1 MKRIMKTL
9 AALLSAA
16 LLINSMFAVSTMKV
30 YAEPAE
36 ENLSANE
43 LSTGTSE
50 GIEQGITSGEGSTS
64 GTTSNEGTGSGEG
77 NSTNTGISES
87 EGSTTDIPGTEDPYN
102 GDLPDEEIALLLA
115 GDNAVSVFAATRS
128 TTPLGKFSMTFTEGM
143 GHATVRYTDVWPA
156 EDESW
161 HELTWKDYTSGEVSA
176 TRVIV
181 QPEEGYWM
189 DGSVSVEGLPNDAPT
204 PGIEEL
210 GGSFITNEE
219 EPDYTG
225 GIFLIKG
232 CTYKFES
239 VELKPFSDEPGEEG
253 GPSFL
258 TVAAY
263 DDTNGKIE
271 YLDEEGWHVVP
282 NTGTTGSIKAFEVKA
297 VYNDPYALKKY
308 GREDEENGWKVSVTG
323 PEGITS
329 DELEYSKN
337 NFVNEFYDSSA
348 AVLEPDISYTL
359 SGIDF
364 VIGQGTFRWS
374 YEVIK
379 GHEDEYVG
387 NGKIRIASAVDYTGA
402 TLDNSDEK
410 YWKNNTVFNEEIDG
424 NSISWNGGSGIL
436 PSGAIV
442 TIELVPERG
451 YQLTEFTINEQPN
464 STKAEGTISTFTFTV
479 PNANFH
485 LGAKFT
491 PMADEVDSKVSGIA
505 GGTLNIAQNEYANG
519 TAALTVNN
527 TSVSA
532 EEESAF
538 VANAQ
543 QAGFE
548 VAKYVDLKLENRFYK
563 GNTTDFWTTT
573 EDKSNLNSPATISLS
588 LSDITADDFEIV
600 HQKHDG
606 TYEVLDATYS
616 NGNVTFSTN
625 SFSKFAIVAKGM
637 KTSSTPESGS
647 TTPSSSS
654 SSSDDSDDEDTA
666 STVTTENN
674 TSLGTVVGGSVV
686 KDWDGLEKILENK
699 TSTGNKT
706 TDGNTTAAPIV
717 LTLNQ
722 RNSTV
727 PVSTLRALEASESV
741 GLHLMMGNGVAITI
755 ANGAGLKNQPAIN
768 LSSKVETTRNSKTIS
783 FASNTKLNTLVA
795 LHMSVP
801 KNVKEVKLYYYI
813 NGHAYFLGT
822 LTTINGQVMFPIS
835 QLGIYKLVY

>member
-1 MKRIMKTL
+1 MKKICKTM
-9 AALLSAA
+9 AAVLSAA
-16 LLINSMFAVSTMKV
+16 LLFNSMFAVSTMKV
-30 YAEPAE
+30 YAEPVE
-36 ENLSANE
+36 ENMTE
-43 LSTGTSE
+43 
-50 GIEQGITSGEGSTS
+50 
-64 GTTSNEGTGSGEG
+64 NEGTPEVPG
-77 NSTNTGISES
+77 
-87 EGSTTDIPGTEDPYN
+87 TTDTE
-102 GDLPDEEIALLLA
+102 GDTLPDEDLLTDEEIAQLMA
-115 GDNAVSVFAATRS
+115 GDGAVSVFATRS
-128 TTPLGKFSMTFTEGM
+128 ANTLGKFSMTFKDGNLE
-143 GHATVRYTDVWPA
+143 YTKVIYAIDYPQ
-156 EDESW
+156 EDEDW
-161 HELTWKDYTSGEVSA
+161 VWKDYTGGLVDA
-176 TRVIV
+176 VRVIIIPKGEYPIAV
-181 QPEEGYWM
+181 VGGSVTALGMDPEGNPPTNNIEDYNLCGTIEDWGGLWLIPGCTYEFTELEIEELKPAKLNVAEYDDKKGKIKYESA
-189 DGSVSVEGLPNDAPT
+189 DGSECVVPANGIDSVEAKKVWWVPDEPKYSLNFNNLSVSVKYADNDEPEAKREFVDKFTGATKSNNAAELWPNMTYSLLGIEFVEGLA
-204 PGIEEL
+204 
-210 GGSFITNEE
+210 
-219 EPDYTG
+219 
-225 GIFLIKG
+225 
-232 CTYKFES
+232 
-239 VELKPFSDEPGEEG
+239 
-253 GPSFL
+253 
-258 TVAAY
+258 
-263 DDTNGKIE
+263 
-271 YLDEEGWHVVP
+271 
-282 NTGTTGSIKAFEVKA
+282 
-297 VYNDPYALKKY
+297 
-308 GREDEENGWKVSVTG
+308 
-323 PEGITS
+323 
-329 DELEYSKN
+329 
-337 NFVNEFYDSSA
+337 
-348 AVLEPDISYTL
+348 
-359 SGIDF
+359 
-364 VIGQGTFRWS
+364 TFRWS
-374 YEVIK
+374 YGENIP

-387 NGKIRIASAVDYTGA
+387 NGKIKITGA
-402 TLDNSDEK
+402 T
-410 YWKNNTVFNEEIDG
+410 YAG
-424 NSISWNGGSGIL
+424 NSVVNSGSHDDQVYWINDTIFQENGNVWKGGEGAFL
-436 PSGAIV
+436 PGTVV
-442 TIELVPERG
+442 TITLIPDRG
-451 YQLTEFTINEQPN
+451 YQLTEFTINEEPN
-464 STKAEGTISTFTFTV
+464 STQAQGEISTFTFTV

-491 PMADEVDSKVSGIA
+491 PMEDKVDSKVSGIA
-505 GGTLNIAQNEYANG
+505 GGTLNLASNEYANG
-519 TAALTVNN
+519 TAALTVN
-527 TSVSA
+527 TTTVSS
-532 EEESAF
+532 EEEAAF
-538 VANAQ
+538 ENVQ
-543 QAGFE
+543 RDGFE

-741 GLHLMMGNGVAITI
+741 GLHLMMGNGAAITI
-755 ANGAGLKNQPAIN
+755 ANSAGLKNQPAIN
-768 LSSKVETTRNSKTIS
+768 LSNKVETTRNSKTIS
-783 FASNTKLNTLVA
+783 FASNTKLNALVA

>member
-1 MKRIMKTL
+1 MKKICKTM
-9 AALLSAA
+9 AAVLSAA

-36 ENLSANE
+36 ENMTE
-43 LSTGTSE
+43 
-50 GIEQGITSGEGSTS
+50 
-64 GTTSNEGTGSGEG
+64 NEGTPEAPG
-77 NSTNTGISES
+77 
-87 EGSTTDIPGTEDPYN
+87 TTDTE
-102 GDLPDEEIALLLA
+102 GDKLPDEDLLTDEEIAQFMA
-115 GDNAVSVFAATRS
+115 GDGAVSVFATRS
-128 TTPLGKFSMTFTEGM
+128 ANNLGKFSMTFKDGNLE
-143 GHATVRYTDVWPA
+143 YTKVIYAIDYPQ
-156 EDESW
+156 EDEDW
-161 HELTWKDYTSGEVSA
+161 VWKDYTGGLVDAVRVIIIPKGVYPIAVVGGSVTALGMDPEGNPPTNNIEDYNLCGTIEDGGGLWLIPGCTYEFTELEIEELKPAKLNVAEYDDKKGKIKYESADGSECVVPANGIENVSA
-176 TRVIV
+176 NKVWWV
-181 QPEEGYWM
+181 PAEPKYSLNF
-189 DGSVSVEGLPNDAPT
+189 DNLSVSVKYADNDEPEAKREFVDKFTGATKSNNAAELWPNMTYSLSDIEFVEGLA
-204 PGIEEL
+204 
-210 GGSFITNEE
+210 
-219 EPDYTG
+219 
-225 GIFLIKG
+225 
-232 CTYKFES
+232 
-239 VELKPFSDEPGEEG
+239 
-253 GPSFL
+253 
-258 TVAAY
+258 
-263 DDTNGKIE
+263 
-271 YLDEEGWHVVP
+271 
-282 NTGTTGSIKAFEVKA
+282 
-297 VYNDPYALKKY
+297 
-308 GREDEENGWKVSVTG
+308 
-323 PEGITS
+323 
-329 DELEYSKN
+329 
-337 NFVNEFYDSSA
+337 
-348 AVLEPDISYTL
+348 
-359 SGIDF
+359 
-364 VIGQGTFRWS
+364 TFRWS
-374 YEVIK
+374 YRENIP

-387 NGKIRIASAVDYTGA
+387 NGKIEITGA
-402 TLDNSDEK
+402 TYAGNSVVNSGSHDDQV
-410 YWKNNTVFNEEIDG
+410 YWKNDTTFQEGGNEWKGGEGAFLPGTV
-424 NSISWNGGSGIL
+424 
-436 PSGAIV
+436 V
-442 TIELVPERG
+442 TITLIPDRG
-451 YQLTEFTINEQPN
+451 YQLTEFTINEEPN
-464 STKAEGTISTFTFTV
+464 STQAQGEISTFTFTV

-491 PMADEVDSKVSGIA
+491 PMEDKVDSKVSGIA
-505 GGTLNIAQNEYANG
+505 GGTLNLASNEYANG
-519 TAALTVNN
+519 TAALTVN
-527 TSVSA
+527 TTTVSS
-532 EEESAF
+532 EEEAAF
-538 VANAQ
+538 ENSQ
-543 QAGFE
+543 RAGFE

-573 EDKSNLNSPATISLS
+573 EDKTNLRSSATISLS

-616 NGNVTFSTN
+616 NGSVTFSTN

-637 KTSSTPESGS
+637 KNSQTPESG
-647 TTPSSSS
+647 TNDLPSV
-654 SSSDDSDDEDTA
+654 SSDSDENDDEGTS

-674 TSLGTVVGGSVV
+674 TTLGTVVGGSDV

-727 PVSTLRALEASESV
+727 PVSTLRALEASESE

>member
-1 MKRIMKTL
+1 MKKICKTM
-9 AALLSAA
+9 AAVLSAA

-36 ENLSANE
+36 ENMTE
-43 LSTGTSE
+43 
-50 GIEQGITSGEGSTS
+50 
-64 GTTSNEGTGSGEG
+64 NEGTPEVPG
-77 NSTNTGISES
+77 
-87 EGSTTDIPGTEDPYN
+87 TTDMEGDTLPDED
-102 GDLPDEEIALLLA
+102 LLTDEEIAQLLA
-115 GDNAVSVFAATRS
+115 GDGAVSVFATRS
-128 TTPLGKFSMTFTEGM
+128 ANTLGKFSMTFKDGNLEYTKVIYAIDYPQEG
-143 GHATVRYTDVWPA
+143 
-156 EDESW
+156 EDW
-161 HELTWKDYTSGEVSA
+161 VWKDYTGGLVDAVRVIIIPKGVYPIAVVGGSVTALGMDPEGNPPTNNIEDYNLCGTIEDGGGLWLIPGCTYEFTELEIEELKPAKLNVESYDNTHGKIMYESADGFECEVSA
-176 TRVIV
+176 NGIENEPANKVWWE
-181 QPEEGYWM
+181 PAEPKYSLNF
-189 DGSVSVEGLPNDAPT
+189 DNLSVSV
-204 PGIEEL
+204 
-210 GGSFITNEE
+210 
-219 EPDYTG
+219 
-225 GIFLIKG
+225 K
-232 CTYKFES
+232 
-239 VELKPFSDEPGEEG
+239 
-253 GPSFL
+253 
-258 TVAAY
+258 Y
-263 DDTNGKIE
+263 DDTDDTEAKREFVDKFTGASKSYNAAE
-271 YLDEEGWHVVP
+271 LWP
-282 NTGTTGSIKAFEVKA
+282 NMA
-297 VYNDPYALKKY
+297 
-308 GREDEENGWKVSVTG
+308 
-323 PEGITS
+323 
-329 DELEYSKN
+329 YS
-337 NFVNEFYDSSA
+337 
-348 AVLEPDISYTL
+348 L
-359 SGIDF
+359 SGIEF
-364 VIGQGTFRWS
+364 VEGLATFRWS
-374 YEVIK
+374 YGENIP

-387 NGKIRIASAVDYTGA
+387 NGKIEITGA
-402 TLDNSDEK
+402 K
-410 YWKNNTVFNEEIDG
+410 YAG
-424 NSISWNGGSGIL
+424 NSVVNSGNHDDQVYWINDTTFQEGNNVWQGGEGAFL
-436 PSGAIV
+436 PGTVV
-442 TIELVPERG
+442 TITLIPDRG

-699 TSTGNKT
+699 TLTGNKT

-722 RNSTV
+722 MNSTV

>member
-1 MKRIMKTL
+1 MKKICKTM
-9 AALLSAA
+9 AAVLSAA
-16 LLINSMFAVSTMKV
+16 LLINSMFAISTMKV

-36 ENLSANE
+36 ENMTE
-43 LSTGTSE
+43 
-50 GIEQGITSGEGSTS
+50 
-64 GTTSNEGTGSGEG
+64 NEGTPEVP
-77 NSTNTGISES
+77 E
-87 EGSTTDIPGTEDPYN
+87 TTDTE
-102 GDLPDEEIALLLA
+102 GDTLSDEDLLTDEEIAQLMA
-115 GDNAVSVFAATRS
+115 GDGAVSVFATRS
-128 TTPLGKFSMTFTEGM
+128 ANTLGKFSMTFKDGNLEYTKVIYAIDYPQEG
-143 GHATVRYTDVWPA
+143 
-156 EDESW
+156 EDW
-161 HELTWKDYTSGEVSA
+161 VWKDYTGGLVDA
-176 TRVIV
+176 VRVIFIPKGEYPIAV
-181 QPEEGYWM
+181 VGGSVTALGMDPEGNPPTNNIEDYDLCGTE
-189 DGSVSVEGLPNDAPT
+189 DGGGLWLIPGCTYEFTELEIEELKPAKLNVAEYDDKKGKIKYESADGSECVVPANGIENEPANKVWWEPNEPKFSLNFDNLSVSVKYADNDEPEAKREFVDKFTGATKSNNAAELWPNMTYSLLDIEFVEGLA
-204 PGIEEL
+204 
-210 GGSFITNEE
+210 
-219 EPDYTG
+219 
-225 GIFLIKG
+225 
-232 CTYKFES
+232 
-239 VELKPFSDEPGEEG
+239 
-253 GPSFL
+253 
-258 TVAAY
+258 
-263 DDTNGKIE
+263 
-271 YLDEEGWHVVP
+271 
-282 NTGTTGSIKAFEVKA
+282 
-297 VYNDPYALKKY
+297 
-308 GREDEENGWKVSVTG
+308 
-323 PEGITS
+323 
-329 DELEYSKN
+329 
-337 NFVNEFYDSSA
+337 
-348 AVLEPDISYTL
+348 
-359 SGIDF
+359 
-364 VIGQGTFRWS
+364 TFRWS
-374 YEVIK
+374 YGENIP

-387 NGKIRIASAVDYTGA
+387 NGKIKITGA
-402 TLDNSDEK
+402 TYAGNDVVNSGNHDDQV
-410 YWKNNTVFNEEIDG
+410 YWINDTTFREGNNEWKGGEGAFLPGTVVIITLIPD
-424 NSISWNGGSGIL
+424 
-436 PSGAIV
+436 
-442 TIELVPERG
+442 RG
-451 YQLTEFTINEQPN
+451 FQLTEFKINNEPN
-464 STKAEGTISTFTFTV
+464 STQAQGEISTFTFTV

-491 PMADEVDSKVSGIA
+491 PMEDKVDSKVSGIA
-505 GGTLNIAQNEYANG
+505 GGTLNLASNEYANG
-519 TAALTVNN
+519 TAALTVN
-527 TSVSA
+527 TTTVSS
-532 EEESAF
+532 EEEAAF
-538 VANAQ
+538 ENVQ
-543 QAGFE
+543 RDGFE

-717 LTLNQ
+717 LNLNQ

>member
-1 MKRIMKTL
+1 MKKICKTM
-9 AALLSAA
+9 AAVLSAA
-16 LLINSMFAVSTMKV
+16 LLINSMFAISTMKV

-36 ENLSANE
+36 ENMTE
-43 LSTGTSE
+43 
-50 GIEQGITSGEGSTS
+50 
-64 GTTSNEGTGSGEG
+64 NEGTPEVP
-77 NSTNTGISES
+77 E
-87 EGSTTDIPGTEDPYN
+87 TTDTE
-102 GDLPDEEIALLLA
+102 GDTLSDEDLLTDEEIAQLMA
-115 GDNAVSVFAATRS
+115 GDGAVSVFATRS
-128 TTPLGKFSMTFTEGM
+128 ANTLGKFSMTFKDGNLEYTKVIYAIDYPQEG
-143 GHATVRYTDVWPA
+143 
-156 EDESW
+156 EDW
-161 HELTWKDYTSGEVSA
+161 VWKDYTGGLVDA
-176 TRVIV
+176 VRVIFIPKGEYPIAV
-181 QPEEGYWM
+181 VGGSVTALGMDPEGNPPTNNIEDYDLCGTE
-189 DGSVSVEGLPNDAPT
+189 DGGGLWLIPGCTYEFTELEIEELKPAKLNVAEYDDKKGKIKYESADGSECVVPANGIENEPANKVWWEPNEPKFSLNFDNLSVSVKYADNDEPEAKREFVDKFTGATKSNNAAELWPNMTYSLLDIEFVEGLA
-204 PGIEEL
+204 
-210 GGSFITNEE
+210 
-219 EPDYTG
+219 
-225 GIFLIKG
+225 
-232 CTYKFES
+232 
-239 VELKPFSDEPGEEG
+239 
-253 GPSFL
+253 
-258 TVAAY
+258 
-263 DDTNGKIE
+263 
-271 YLDEEGWHVVP
+271 
-282 NTGTTGSIKAFEVKA
+282 
-297 VYNDPYALKKY
+297 
-308 GREDEENGWKVSVTG
+308 
-323 PEGITS
+323 
-329 DELEYSKN
+329 
-337 NFVNEFYDSSA
+337 
-348 AVLEPDISYTL
+348 
-359 SGIDF
+359 
-364 VIGQGTFRWS
+364 TFRWS
-374 YEVIK
+374 YGENIP

-387 NGKIRIASAVDYTGA
+387 NGKIKITGA
-402 TLDNSDEK
+402 TYAGNDVVNSGNHDDQV
-410 YWKNNTVFNEEIDG
+410 YWINDTTFREGNNEWKGGEGAFLPGTVVIITLIPD
-424 NSISWNGGSGIL
+424 
-436 PSGAIV
+436 
-442 TIELVPERG
+442 RG
-451 YQLTEFTINEQPN
+451 FQLTEFKINNEPN
-464 STKAEGTISTFTFTV
+464 STQAQGEISTFTFTV

-491 PMADEVDSKVSGIA
+491 PMEDKVDSKVSGIA
-505 GGTLNIAQNEYANG
+505 GGTLNLASNEYANG
-519 TAALTVNN
+519 TAALTVN
-527 TSVSA
+527 TTTVSS
-532 EEESAF
+532 EEEAAF
-538 VANAQ
+538 ENVQ
-543 QAGFE
+543 RDGFE

-717 LTLNQ
+717 LNLNQ

-768 LSSKVETTRNSKTIS
+768 LSSKIETMRNSKTIS
-783 FASNTKLNTLVA
+783 FASNTKLNALVA

-822 LTTINGQVMFPIS
+822 LTTINGQVLFPIS

>member
-1 MKRIMKTL
+1 MKKICKTM
-9 AALLSAA
+9 AAVLSAA
-16 LLINSMFAVSTMKV
+16 LLINSMFAISTMKV

-36 ENLSANE
+36 ENMTE
-43 LSTGTSE
+43 
-50 GIEQGITSGEGSTS
+50 
-64 GTTSNEGTGSGEG
+64 NEGTPEVP
-77 NSTNTGISES
+77 E
-87 EGSTTDIPGTEDPYN
+87 TTDTE
-102 GDLPDEEIALLLA
+102 GDTLSDEDLLTDEEIAQLMA
-115 GDNAVSVFAATRS
+115 GDGAVSVFATRS
-128 TTPLGKFSMTFTEGM
+128 ANTLGKFSMTFKDGNLEYTKVIYAIDYPQEG
-143 GHATVRYTDVWPA
+143 
-156 EDESW
+156 EDW
-161 HELTWKDYTSGEVSA
+161 VWKDYTGGLVDA
-176 TRVIV
+176 VRVIFIPKGEYPIAV
-181 QPEEGYWM
+181 VGGSVTALGMDPEGNPPTNNIEDYDLCGTE
-189 DGSVSVEGLPNDAPT
+189 DGGGLWLIPGCTYEFTELEIEELKPAKLNVAEYDDKKGKIKYESADGSECVVPANGIENEPANKVWWEPNEPKFSLNFDNLSVSVKYADNDEPEAKREFVDKFTGATKSNNAAELWPNMTYSLLDIEFVEGLA
-204 PGIEEL
+204 
-210 GGSFITNEE
+210 
-219 EPDYTG
+219 
-225 GIFLIKG
+225 
-232 CTYKFES
+232 
-239 VELKPFSDEPGEEG
+239 
-253 GPSFL
+253 
-258 TVAAY
+258 
-263 DDTNGKIE
+263 
-271 YLDEEGWHVVP
+271 
-282 NTGTTGSIKAFEVKA
+282 
-297 VYNDPYALKKY
+297 
-308 GREDEENGWKVSVTG
+308 
-323 PEGITS
+323 
-329 DELEYSKN
+329 
-337 NFVNEFYDSSA
+337 
-348 AVLEPDISYTL
+348 
-359 SGIDF
+359 
-364 VIGQGTFRWS
+364 TFRWS
-374 YEVIK
+374 YGENIP

-387 NGKIRIASAVDYTGA
+387 NGKIKITGA
-402 TLDNSDEK
+402 TYAGNDVVNSGNHDDQV
-410 YWKNNTVFNEEIDG
+410 YWINDTTFREGNNEWKGGEGAFLPGTVVIITLIPD
-424 NSISWNGGSGIL
+424 
-436 PSGAIV
+436 
-442 TIELVPERG
+442 RG
-451 YQLTEFTINEQPN
+451 FQLTEFKINNEPN
-464 STKAEGTISTFTFTV
+464 STQAQGEISTFTFTV

-491 PMADEVDSKVSGIA
+491 PMEDKVDSKVSGIA
-505 GGTLNIAQNEYANG
+505 GGTLNLASNEYANG
-519 TAALTVNN
+519 TAALTVN
-527 TSVSA
+527 TTTVSS
-532 EEESAF
+532 EEEAAF
-538 VANAQ
+538 ENVQ
-543 QAGFE
+543 RDGFE

-717 LTLNQ
+717 LNLNQ

-822 LTTINGQVMFPIS
+822 LTTINGQVLFPIS
-835 QLGIYKLVY
+835 QLGLYKLVY

>member
-1 MKRIMKTL
+1 MKKICKTM
-9 AALLSAA
+9 AAVLSAA
-16 LLINSMFAVSTMKV
+16 LLINSMFAISTMKV

-36 ENLSANE
+36 ENMTE
-43 LSTGTSE
+43 
-50 GIEQGITSGEGSTS
+50 
-64 GTTSNEGTGSGEG
+64 NEGTPEVP
-77 NSTNTGISES
+77 E
-87 EGSTTDIPGTEDPYN
+87 TTDTE
-102 GDLPDEEIALLLA
+102 GDTLSDEDLLTDEEIAQLMA
-115 GDNAVSVFAATRS
+115 GDGAVSVFVTRS
-128 TTPLGKFSMTFTEGM
+128 ANTLGKFSMTFKDGNLEYTKVIYAIDYPQEGENW
-143 GHATVRYTDVWPA
+143 V
-156 EDESW
+156 
-161 HELTWKDYTSGEVSA
+161 WKDYTGGLVDA
-176 TRVIV
+176 VRVIFIPKGEYPIAV
-181 QPEEGYWM
+181 VGGSVTALGMDPEGNPPTNNIEDYDLCGTE
-189 DGSVSVEGLPNDAPT
+189 DGGGLWLIPGCTYEFTELEIEELKPAKLNVAEYDDKKGKIKYESADGSECVVPANGIENEPANKVWWEPNEPKFSLNFDNLSVSVKYADNDEPEAKREFVDKFTGATKSNNAAELWPNMTYSLLDIEFVEGLA
-204 PGIEEL
+204 
-210 GGSFITNEE
+210 
-219 EPDYTG
+219 
-225 GIFLIKG
+225 
-232 CTYKFES
+232 
-239 VELKPFSDEPGEEG
+239 
-253 GPSFL
+253 
-258 TVAAY
+258 
-263 DDTNGKIE
+263 
-271 YLDEEGWHVVP
+271 
-282 NTGTTGSIKAFEVKA
+282 
-297 VYNDPYALKKY
+297 
-308 GREDEENGWKVSVTG
+308 
-323 PEGITS
+323 
-329 DELEYSKN
+329 
-337 NFVNEFYDSSA
+337 
-348 AVLEPDISYTL
+348 
-359 SGIDF
+359 
-364 VIGQGTFRWS
+364 TFRWS
-374 YEVIK
+374 YGENIP

-387 NGKIRIASAVDYTGA
+387 NGKIKITGA
-402 TLDNSDEK
+402 TYAGNDVVNSGNHDDQV
-410 YWKNNTVFNEEIDG
+410 YWINDTTFREGNNEWKGGEGAFLPGTVVIITLIPD
-424 NSISWNGGSGIL
+424 
-436 PSGAIV
+436 
-442 TIELVPERG
+442 RG
-451 YQLTEFTINEQPN
+451 FQLTEFKINNDPN
-464 STKAEGTISTFTFTV
+464 STQAQGEISTFTFTV

-491 PMADEVDSKVSGIA
+491 PMEDKVDSKVSGIA
-505 GGTLNIAQNEYANG
+505 GGTLNLASNEYANG
-519 TAALTVNN
+519 TAALTVN
-527 TSVSA
+527 TTTVSS
-532 EEESAF
+532 EEEAAF
-538 VANAQ
+538 ENVQ
-543 QAGFE
+543 RDGFE

-717 LTLNQ
+717 LNLNQ

-755 ANGAGLKNQPAIN
+755 ANGVGLKNQPAIN
-768 LSSKVETTRNSKTIS
+768 LSSKIETMRNSKTIS
-783 FASNTKLNTLVA
+783 FASNTKLNALVA

-822 LTTINGQVMFPIS
+822 LTTINGQVLFPIS

>member
-1 MKRIMKTL
+1 MKKICKTM
-9 AALLSAA
+9 AAVLSAA
-16 LLINSMFAVSTMKV
+16 LLINSMFAISTMKV

-36 ENLSANE
+36 ENMTE
-43 LSTGTSE
+43 
-50 GIEQGITSGEGSTS
+50 
-64 GTTSNEGTGSGEG
+64 NEGTPEVP
-77 NSTNTGISES
+77 E
-87 EGSTTDIPGTEDPYN
+87 TTDTE
-102 GDLPDEEIALLLA
+102 GDTLSDEDLLTDEEIAQLMA
-115 GDNAVSVFAATRS
+115 GDGAVSVFATRS
-128 TTPLGKFSMTFTEGM
+128 ANTLGKFSMTFKDGNLEYTKVIYAIDYPQEG
-143 GHATVRYTDVWPA
+143 
-156 EDESW
+156 EDW
-161 HELTWKDYTSGEVSA
+161 VWKDYTGGLVDA
-176 TRVIV
+176 VRVIFIPKGEYPIAV
-181 QPEEGYWM
+181 VGGSVTALGMDPEGNPPTNNIEDYDLCGTE
-189 DGSVSVEGLPNDAPT
+189 DGGGLWLIPGCTYEFTELEIEELKPAKLNVAEYDDKKGKIKYESADGSECVVPANGIENEPANKVWWEPNEPKFSLNFDNLSVSVKYADNDEPEAKREFVDKFTGATKSNNAAELWPNMTYSLLDIEFVEGLA
-204 PGIEEL
+204 
-210 GGSFITNEE
+210 
-219 EPDYTG
+219 
-225 GIFLIKG
+225 
-232 CTYKFES
+232 
-239 VELKPFSDEPGEEG
+239 
-253 GPSFL
+253 
-258 TVAAY
+258 
-263 DDTNGKIE
+263 
-271 YLDEEGWHVVP
+271 
-282 NTGTTGSIKAFEVKA
+282 
-297 VYNDPYALKKY
+297 
-308 GREDEENGWKVSVTG
+308 
-323 PEGITS
+323 
-329 DELEYSKN
+329 
-337 NFVNEFYDSSA
+337 
-348 AVLEPDISYTL
+348 
-359 SGIDF
+359 
-364 VIGQGTFRWS
+364 TFRWS
-374 YEVIK
+374 YGENIP
-379 GHEDEYVG
+379 GHEDEYVS
-387 NGKIRIASAVDYTGA
+387 NGKIKITGA
-402 TLDNSDEK
+402 TYAGNDVVNSGNHDDQV
-410 YWKNNTVFNEEIDG
+410 YWINDTTFREGNNEWKGGEGAFLPGTVVIITLIPD
-424 NSISWNGGSGIL
+424 
-436 PSGAIV
+436 
-442 TIELVPERG
+442 RG
-451 YQLTEFTINEQPN
+451 FQLTEFKINNEPN
-464 STKAEGTISTFTFTV
+464 STQAQGEISTFTFTV

-491 PMADEVDSKVSGIA
+491 PMEDKVDSKVSGIA
-505 GGTLNIAQNEYANG
+505 GGTLNLASNEYANG
-519 TAALTVNN
+519 TAALTVN
-527 TSVSA
+527 TTTVSS
-532 EEESAF
+532 EEEAAF
-538 VANAQ
+538 ENVQ
-543 QAGFE
+543 RDGFE

-768 LSSKVETTRNSKTIS
+768 LSSKIETMRNSKTIS
-783 FASNTKLNTLVA
+783 FASNTKLNALVA

-822 LTTINGQVMFPIS
+822 LTTINGQVLFPIS

>member
-1 MKRIMKTL
+1 MKKICKTM
-9 AALLSAA
+9 AAVLSAA

-36 ENLSANE
+36 ENMTE
-43 LSTGTSE
+43 
-50 GIEQGITSGEGSTS
+50 
-64 GTTSNEGTGSGEG
+64 NEGTPEVPG
-77 NSTNTGISES
+77 
-87 EGSTTDIPGTEDPYN
+87 TTDMEGDTLPDED
-102 GDLPDEEIALLLA
+102 LLTDEEIAQLLA
-115 GDNAVSVFAATRS
+115 GDGAVSVFATRS
-128 TTPLGKFSMTFTEGM
+128 ANTLGKFSMTFKDGNLEYTKVIYAIDYPQEG
-143 GHATVRYTDVWPA
+143 
-156 EDESW
+156 EDW
-161 HELTWKDYTSGEVSA
+161 VWKDYTGGLVDAVRVIIIPKGEYPIAVVGGSVTALGMDPEGNPPTNNIEDYNLCGTIEDGGGLWLIPGCTYEFTELEIEELKPAKLNVAEYDDKKGKIKYESADGSECVVPANGIENVSA
-176 TRVIV
+176 NKVWWV
-181 QPEEGYWM
+181 PAEPKYSLNF
-189 DGSVSVEGLPNDAPT
+189 DNLSVSVKYADNDEPEAKREFVDKFTGATKSNNAAELWPNMTYSLLGIEFVEGLA
-204 PGIEEL
+204 
-210 GGSFITNEE
+210 
-219 EPDYTG
+219 
-225 GIFLIKG
+225 
-232 CTYKFES
+232 
-239 VELKPFSDEPGEEG
+239 
-253 GPSFL
+253 
-258 TVAAY
+258 
-263 DDTNGKIE
+263 
-271 YLDEEGWHVVP
+271 
-282 NTGTTGSIKAFEVKA
+282 
-297 VYNDPYALKKY
+297 
-308 GREDEENGWKVSVTG
+308 
-323 PEGITS
+323 
-329 DELEYSKN
+329 
-337 NFVNEFYDSSA
+337 
-348 AVLEPDISYTL
+348 
-359 SGIDF
+359 
-364 VIGQGTFRWS
+364 TFRWS
-374 YEVIK
+374 YGENIP
-379 GHEDEYVG
+379 GHADEYVG
-387 NGKIRIASAVDYTGA
+387 NGKIEITGA
-402 TLDNSDEK
+402 TYAGNDVVNSGNHDDQV
-410 YWKNNTVFNEEIDG
+410 YWINDTTFQEGNNEWKGGEGAFLPGTV
-424 NSISWNGGSGIL
+424 
-436 PSGAIV
+436 V
-442 TIELVPERG
+442 TITLIPDRG
-451 YQLTEFTINEQPN
+451 YQLTKFTINEEPN
-464 STKAEGTISTFTFTV
+464 STQAQGEISTFTFTV

-491 PMADEVDSKVSGIA
+491 PMEDKVDSKVSGIA
-505 GGTLNIAQNEYANG
+505 GGTLNLASNEYANG
-519 TAALTVNN
+519 TAALTVN
-527 TSVSA
+527 TTTVSS
-532 EEESAF
+532 EEEAAF
-538 VANAQ
+538 ENVQ
-543 QAGFE
+543 RDGFE

>member
-1 MKRIMKTL
+1 MKKICKTM
-9 AALLSAA
+9 AAVLSAA
-16 LLINSMFAVSTMKV
+16 LLINSMFAISTMKV

-36 ENLSANE
+36 ENMTE
-43 LSTGTSE
+43 
-50 GIEQGITSGEGSTS
+50 
-64 GTTSNEGTGSGEG
+64 NEGTPEVP
-77 NSTNTGISES
+77 E
-87 EGSTTDIPGTEDPYN
+87 TTDTE
-102 GDLPDEEIALLLA
+102 GDTLSDEDLLTDEEIAQLMA
-115 GDNAVSVFAATRS
+115 GDGAVSVFATRS
-128 TTPLGKFSMTFTEGM
+128 ANTLGKFSMTFKDGNLEYTKVIYAIDYPQEG
-143 GHATVRYTDVWPA
+143 
-156 EDESW
+156 EDW
-161 HELTWKDYTSGEVSA
+161 VWKDYTGGLVDA
-176 TRVIV
+176 VRVIFIPKGEYPIAV
-181 QPEEGYWM
+181 VGGSVTALGMDPEGNPPTNNIEDYDLCGTE
-189 DGSVSVEGLPNDAPT
+189 DGGGLWLIPGCTYEFTELEIEELKPAKLNVAEYDDKKGKIKYESADGSECVVPANGIENEPANKVWWEPNEPKFSLNFDNLSVSVKYADNDEPEAKREFVDKFTGATKSNNAAELWPNMTYSLLDIEFVEGLA
-204 PGIEEL
+204 
-210 GGSFITNEE
+210 
-219 EPDYTG
+219 
-225 GIFLIKG
+225 
-232 CTYKFES
+232 
-239 VELKPFSDEPGEEG
+239 
-253 GPSFL
+253 
-258 TVAAY
+258 
-263 DDTNGKIE
+263 
-271 YLDEEGWHVVP
+271 
-282 NTGTTGSIKAFEVKA
+282 
-297 VYNDPYALKKY
+297 
-308 GREDEENGWKVSVTG
+308 
-323 PEGITS
+323 
-329 DELEYSKN
+329 
-337 NFVNEFYDSSA
+337 
-348 AVLEPDISYTL
+348 
-359 SGIDF
+359 
-364 VIGQGTFRWS
+364 TFRWS
-374 YEVIK
+374 YGENIP

-387 NGKIRIASAVDYTGA
+387 NGKIKITGA
-402 TLDNSDEK
+402 TYAGNDVVNSGNHDDQV
-410 YWKNNTVFNEEIDG
+410 YWINDTTFREGNNEWKGGEGAFLPGTVVIITLIPD
-424 NSISWNGGSGIL
+424 
-436 PSGAIV
+436 
-442 TIELVPERG
+442 RG
-451 YQLTEFTINEQPN
+451 FQLTEFKINNEPN
-464 STKAEGTISTFTFTV
+464 STQAQGEISTFTFTV

-491 PMADEVDSKVSGIA
+491 PMEDKVDSKVSGIA
-505 GGTLNIAQNEYANG
+505 GGTLNLASNEYANG
-519 TAALTVNN
+519 TAALTVN
-527 TSVSA
+527 TTTVSS
-532 EEESAF
+532 EEEAAF
-538 VANAQ
+538 ENVQ
-543 QAGFE
+543 RDGFE

>member
-1 MKRIMKTL
+1 MKKICKTM
-9 AALLSAA
+9 AAVLSAA
-16 LLINSMFAVSTMKV
+16 LLINSMFAISTMKV

-36 ENLSANE
+36 ENMTE
-43 LSTGTSE
+43 
-50 GIEQGITSGEGSTS
+50 
-64 GTTSNEGTGSGEG
+64 NEGTPEVP
-77 NSTNTGISES
+77 E
-87 EGSTTDIPGTEDPYN
+87 TTDTE
-102 GDLPDEEIALLLA
+102 GDTLSDEDLLTDEEIAQLMA
-115 GDNAVSVFAATRS
+115 GDGAVSVFATRS
-128 TTPLGKFSMTFTEGM
+128 ANTLGKFSMTFKDGNLEYTKVIYAIDYPQEG
-143 GHATVRYTDVWPA
+143 
-156 EDESW
+156 EDW
-161 HELTWKDYTSGEVSA
+161 VWKDYTGGLVDA
-176 TRVIV
+176 VRVIFIPKGEYPIAV
-181 QPEEGYWM
+181 VGGSVTALGMDPEGNPPTNNIEDYDLCGTE
-189 DGSVSVEGLPNDAPT
+189 DGGGLWLIPGCTYEFTELEIEELKPAKLNVAEYDDKKGKIKYESADGSECVVPANGIENEPANKVWWEPNEPKFSLNFDNLSVSVKYADNDEPEAKREFVDKFTGATKSNNAAELWPNMTYSLLDIEFVEGLA
-204 PGIEEL
+204 
-210 GGSFITNEE
+210 
-219 EPDYTG
+219 
-225 GIFLIKG
+225 
-232 CTYKFES
+232 
-239 VELKPFSDEPGEEG
+239 
-253 GPSFL
+253 
-258 TVAAY
+258 
-263 DDTNGKIE
+263 
-271 YLDEEGWHVVP
+271 
-282 NTGTTGSIKAFEVKA
+282 
-297 VYNDPYALKKY
+297 
-308 GREDEENGWKVSVTG
+308 
-323 PEGITS
+323 
-329 DELEYSKN
+329 
-337 NFVNEFYDSSA
+337 
-348 AVLEPDISYTL
+348 
-359 SGIDF
+359 
-364 VIGQGTFRWS
+364 TFRWS
-374 YEVIK
+374 YGENIP

-387 NGKIRIASAVDYTGA
+387 NGKIKITGA
-402 TLDNSDEK
+402 TYAGNDVVNSGNHDDQV
-410 YWKNNTVFNEEIDG
+410 YWINDTTFREGNNEWKGGEGAFLPGTVVIITLIPD
-424 NSISWNGGSGIL
+424 
-436 PSGAIV
+436 
-442 TIELVPERG
+442 RG
-451 YQLTEFTINEQPN
+451 FQLTEFKINNEPN
-464 STKAEGTISTFTFTV
+464 STQAQGEISTFTFTV

-491 PMADEVDSKVSGIA
+491 PMEDKVDSKVSGIA
-505 GGTLNIAQNEYANG
+505 GGTLNLASNEYANG
-519 TAALTVNN
+519 TAALTVN
-527 TSVSA
+527 TTTVSS
-532 EEESAF
+532 EEEAAF
-538 VANAQ
+538 ENVQ
-543 QAGFE
+543 RDGFE

-813 NGHAYFLGT
+813 NGHAYFLRT
-822 LTTINGQVMFPIS
+822 LTTINGQVLFPIS

>member
-1 MKRIMKTL
+1 MKRIWKTL

-36 ENLSANE
+36 ENLSSNE

-50 GIEQGITSGEGSTS
+50 RTTHGISSGEGSTS
-64 GTTSNEGTGSGEG
+64 GTTSNEGTSEGEGTPIGDPSLVGSEGEG
-77 NSTNTGISES
+77 N
-87 EGSTTDIPGTEDPYN
+87 TTDLPDTEDP
-102 GDLPDEEIALLLA
+102 DDEELSDEEIALLLA
-115 GDNAVSVFAATRS
+115 GDNAVSVFATRS
-128 TTPLGKFSMTFTEGM
+128 TTPLGKFSMTFAEGSLE
-143 GHATVRYTDVWPA
+143 HASVIYTADTVG
-156 EDESW
+156 ENESW
-161 HELTWKDYTSGEVSA
+161 SDKTWTNYTGGEVSA
-176 TRVIV
+176 TRVLI
-181 QPEEGYWM
+181 QPNEGYELDVENATVNAVAGENAEIPENPGTPTNNIM
-189 DGSVSVEGLPNDAPT
+189 DYNLCGDVASWDGLWL
-204 PGIEEL
+204 L
-210 GGSFITNEE
+210 GGWT
-219 EPDYTG
+219 YTFSG
-225 GIFLIKG
+225 LKI
-232 CTYKFES
+232 
-239 VELKPFSDEPGEEG
+239 VEIVEMPAKL
-253 GPSFL
+253 
-258 TVAAY
+258 
-263 DDTNGKIE
+263 N
-271 YLDEEGWHVVP
+271 
-282 NTGTTGSIKAFEVKA
+282 
-297 VYNDPYALKKY
+297 
-308 GREDEENGWKVSVTG
+308 VS
-323 PEGITS
+323 S
-329 DELEYSKN
+329 
-337 NFVNEFYDSSA
+337 YDSSYGTIKYLGSDGAEYTVPADGISDVTANRVWWIPTEPKYSLNTDKLVVSVMFEGEEDVA
-348 AVLEPDISYTL
+348 AKDTFCNIFTNDSKNGYVADLWPNMTYSL
-359 SGIDF
+359 SGVEF
-364 VIGQGTFRWS
+364 VEGRATFRWS
-374 YEVIK
+374 YQENIT

-387 NGKIRIASAVDYTGA
+387 HGRIQITSATYGGTEVT
-402 TLDNSDEK
+402 NSGDHNDTV
-410 YWKNNTVFNEEIDG
+410 YWINDTDFSEDG
-424 NSISWNGGSGIL
+424 NTWKGGEGAFL
-436 PSGAIV
+436 PGTVV
-442 TIELVPERG
+442 TITLIPDRG
-451 YQLTEFTINEQPN
+451 YQLTEFTINKQPN
-464 STKAEGTISTFTFTV
+464 STTALGEISTFTFKV
-479 PNANFH
+479 PSKDFH

-491 PMADEVDSKVSGIA
+491 KMDDEVDSKASGIS
-505 GGTLNIAQNEYANG
+505 GGTLDIADNEYEKG

-527 TSVSA
+527 TSVSD

-563 GNTTDFWTTT
+563 GNTTDFWTTAENKT
-573 EDKSNLNSPATISLS
+573 DLTSPATISLS

-600 HQKHDG
+600 HQKHNG
-606 TYEVLDATYS
+606 SYEVLDATYS
-616 NGNVTFSTN
+616 NGSVTFMTK

-741 GLHLMMGNGVAITI
+741 GLHLMMGNGAAITI

-768 LSSKVETTRNSKTIS
+768 LSNKVETTRNSKTIS
-783 FASNTKLNTLVA
+783 FASNTKLNALVA

-801 KNVKEVKLYYYI
+801 KNVKEIKLYYYI

-822 LTTINGQVMFPIS
+822 LTPLNGQVMFPIS

>member
-1 MKRIMKTL
+1 MKKICKTM
-9 AALLSAA
+9 AAVLSAA
-16 LLINSMFAVSTMKV
+16 LLINSMFAISTMKV

-36 ENLSANE
+36 ENMTE
-43 LSTGTSE
+43 
-50 GIEQGITSGEGSTS
+50 
-64 GTTSNEGTGSGEG
+64 NEGTPEVP
-77 NSTNTGISES
+77 E
-87 EGSTTDIPGTEDPYN
+87 TTDTE
-102 GDLPDEEIALLLA
+102 GDTLSDEDLLTDEEIAQLMA
-115 GDNAVSVFAATRS
+115 GDGAVSVFATRS
-128 TTPLGKFSMTFTEGM
+128 ANTLGKFSMTFKDGNLEYTKVIYAIDYPQEG
-143 GHATVRYTDVWPA
+143 
-156 EDESW
+156 EDW
-161 HELTWKDYTSGEVSA
+161 VWKDYTGGLVDA
-176 TRVIV
+176 VRVIFIPKGEYPIAV
-181 QPEEGYWM
+181 VGGSVTALGMDPEGNPPTNNIEDYDLCGTE
-189 DGSVSVEGLPNDAPT
+189 DGGGLWLIPGCTYEFTELEIEELKPAKLNVAEYDDKKGKIKYESADGSECVVPANGIENEPANKVWWEPNEPKFSLNFDNLSVSVKYADNDEPEAKREFVDKFTGATISNNAAELWPNMTYSLLDIEFVEGLA
-204 PGIEEL
+204 
-210 GGSFITNEE
+210 
-219 EPDYTG
+219 
-225 GIFLIKG
+225 
-232 CTYKFES
+232 
-239 VELKPFSDEPGEEG
+239 
-253 GPSFL
+253 
-258 TVAAY
+258 
-263 DDTNGKIE
+263 
-271 YLDEEGWHVVP
+271 
-282 NTGTTGSIKAFEVKA
+282 
-297 VYNDPYALKKY
+297 
-308 GREDEENGWKVSVTG
+308 
-323 PEGITS
+323 
-329 DELEYSKN
+329 
-337 NFVNEFYDSSA
+337 
-348 AVLEPDISYTL
+348 
-359 SGIDF
+359 
-364 VIGQGTFRWS
+364 TFRWS
-374 YEVIK
+374 YGENIP

-387 NGKIRIASAVDYTGA
+387 NGKIKITGA
-402 TLDNSDEK
+402 TYAGNDVVNSGNHDDQV
-410 YWKNNTVFNEEIDG
+410 YWINDTTFREGNNEWKGGEGAFLPGTVVIITLIPD
-424 NSISWNGGSGIL
+424 
-436 PSGAIV
+436 
-442 TIELVPERG
+442 RG
-451 YQLTEFTINEQPN
+451 FQLTEFKINNEPN
-464 STKAEGTISTFTFTV
+464 STQAQGEISTFTFTV

-491 PMADEVDSKVSGIA
+491 PMEDKVDSKVSGIA
-505 GGTLNIAQNEYANG
+505 GGTLNLASNEYANG
-519 TAALTVNN
+519 TAALTVN
-527 TSVSA
+527 TTTVSS
-532 EEESAF
+532 EEEAAF
-538 VANAQ
+538 ENVQ
-543 QAGFE
+543 RDGFE

-717 LTLNQ
+717 LNLNQ

-768 LSSKVETTRNSKTIS
+768 LSSKIETMRNSKTIS
-783 FASNTKLNTLVA
+783 FASNTKLNALVA

-822 LTTINGQVMFPIS
+822 LTTINGQVLFPIS

>member
-1 MKRIMKTL
+1 MKKICKTM
-9 AALLSAA
+9 AAVLSAA
-16 LLINSMFAVSTMKV
+16 LLINSMFAISTMKV

-36 ENLSANE
+36 ENMTE
-43 LSTGTSE
+43 
-50 GIEQGITSGEGSTS
+50 
-64 GTTSNEGTGSGEG
+64 NEGTPEVP
-77 NSTNTGISES
+77 E
-87 EGSTTDIPGTEDPYN
+87 TTDTE
-102 GDLPDEEIALLLA
+102 GDTLSDEDLLTDEEIAQLMA
-115 GDNAVSVFAATRS
+115 GDGAVSVFATRS
-128 TTPLGKFSMTFTEGM
+128 ANTLGKFSMTFKDGNLEYTKVIYAIDYPQEG
-143 GHATVRYTDVWPA
+143 
-156 EDESW
+156 EDW
-161 HELTWKDYTSGEVSA
+161 VWKDYTGGLVDA
-176 TRVIV
+176 VRVIFIPKGEYPIAV
-181 QPEEGYWM
+181 VGGSVTALGMDPEGNPPTNNIEDYDLCGTE
-189 DGSVSVEGLPNDAPT
+189 DGGGLWLIPGCTYEFTELEIEELKPAKLNVAEYDDKKGKIKYESADGSECVVPANGIENEPANKVWWEPNEPKFSLNFDNLSVSVKYADNDEPEAKREFVDKFTGATKSNNAAELWPNMTYSLLDIEFVEGLA
-204 PGIEEL
+204 
-210 GGSFITNEE
+210 
-219 EPDYTG
+219 
-225 GIFLIKG
+225 
-232 CTYKFES
+232 
-239 VELKPFSDEPGEEG
+239 
-253 GPSFL
+253 
-258 TVAAY
+258 
-263 DDTNGKIE
+263 
-271 YLDEEGWHVVP
+271 
-282 NTGTTGSIKAFEVKA
+282 
-297 VYNDPYALKKY
+297 
-308 GREDEENGWKVSVTG
+308 
-323 PEGITS
+323 
-329 DELEYSKN
+329 
-337 NFVNEFYDSSA
+337 
-348 AVLEPDISYTL
+348 
-359 SGIDF
+359 
-364 VIGQGTFRWS
+364 TFRWS
-374 YEVIK
+374 YGENIP

-387 NGKIRIASAVDYTGA
+387 NGKIKITGA
-402 TLDNSDEK
+402 TYAGNDVVNSGNHDDQV
-410 YWKNNTVFNEEIDG
+410 YWINDTTFREGNNEWKGGEGAFLPGTVVIITLIPD
-424 NSISWNGGSGIL
+424 
-436 PSGAIV
+436 
-442 TIELVPERG
+442 RG
-451 YQLTEFTINEQPN
+451 FQLTEFKINNEPN
-464 STKAEGTISTFTFTV
+464 STQAQGEISTFTFTV

-491 PMADEVDSKVSGIA
+491 PMEDKVDSKVSGIA
-505 GGTLNIAQNEYANG
+505 GGTLNLASNEYANG
-519 TAALTVNN
+519 TAALTVN
-527 TSVSA
+527 TTTVSS
-532 EEESAF
+532 EEEAAF
-538 VANAQ
+538 ENVQ
-543 QAGFE
+543 RDGFE

-768 LSSKVETTRNSKTIS
+768 LSSKIETMRNSKTIS
-783 FASNTKLNTLVA
+783 FASNTKLNALVA

-822 LTTINGQVMFPIS
+822 LTTINGQVLFPIS

>member
-1 MKRIMKTL
+1 MKKICKTM
-9 AALLSAA
+9 AAVLSAA
-16 LLINSMFAVSTMKV
+16 LLINSMFAISTMKV

-36 ENLSANE
+36 ENMTE
-43 LSTGTSE
+43 
-50 GIEQGITSGEGSTS
+50 
-64 GTTSNEGTGSGEG
+64 NEGTPEVP
-77 NSTNTGISES
+77 E
-87 EGSTTDIPGTEDPYN
+87 TTDTE
-102 GDLPDEEIALLLA
+102 GDTLSDEDLLTDEEIAQLMA
-115 GDNAVSVFAATRS
+115 GDGAVSVFATRS
-128 TTPLGKFSMTFTEGM
+128 ANTLGKFSMTFKDGNLEYTKVIYAIDYPQEG
-143 GHATVRYTDVWPA
+143 
-156 EDESW
+156 EDW
-161 HELTWKDYTSGEVSA
+161 VWKDYTGGLVDA
-176 TRVIV
+176 VRVIFIPKGEYPIAV
-181 QPEEGYWM
+181 VGGSVTALGMDPEGNPPTNNIEDYDLCGTE
-189 DGSVSVEGLPNDAPT
+189 DGGGLWLIPGCTYEFTELEIEELKPAKLNVAEYDDKKGKIKYESADGSECVVPANGIENEPANKVWWEPNEPKFSLNFDNLSVSVKYADNDEPEAKREFVDKFTGATKSNNAAELWPNMTYSLLDIEFVEGLA
-204 PGIEEL
+204 
-210 GGSFITNEE
+210 
-219 EPDYTG
+219 
-225 GIFLIKG
+225 
-232 CTYKFES
+232 
-239 VELKPFSDEPGEEG
+239 
-253 GPSFL
+253 
-258 TVAAY
+258 
-263 DDTNGKIE
+263 
-271 YLDEEGWHVVP
+271 
-282 NTGTTGSIKAFEVKA
+282 
-297 VYNDPYALKKY
+297 
-308 GREDEENGWKVSVTG
+308 
-323 PEGITS
+323 
-329 DELEYSKN
+329 
-337 NFVNEFYDSSA
+337 
-348 AVLEPDISYTL
+348 
-359 SGIDF
+359 
-364 VIGQGTFRWS
+364 TFRWS
-374 YEVIK
+374 YGENIP

-387 NGKIRIASAVDYTGA
+387 NGKIKITGA
-402 TLDNSDEK
+402 TYAGNDVVNSGNHDDQV
-410 YWKNNTVFNEEIDG
+410 YWINDTTFREGNNEWKGGEGAFLPGTVVIITLIPD
-424 NSISWNGGSGIL
+424 
-436 PSGAIV
+436 
-442 TIELVPERG
+442 RG
-451 YQLTEFTINEQPN
+451 FQLTEFKINNEPN
-464 STKAEGTISTFTFTV
+464 STQAQGEISTFTFTV

-491 PMADEVDSKVSGIA
+491 PMEDKVDSKVSGIA
-505 GGTLNIAQNEYANG
+505 GGTLNLASNEYANG
-519 TAALTVNN
+519 TAALTVN
-527 TSVSA
+527 TTTVSS
-532 EEESAF
+532 EEEAAF
-538 VANAQ
+538 ENVQ
-543 QAGFE
+543 RDGFE

-717 LTLNQ
+717 LNLNQ

-755 ANGAGLKNQPAIN
+755 ANGVGLKNQPAIN
-768 LSSKVETTRNSKTIS
+768 LSSKIETMRNSKTIS

>member
-1 MKRIMKTL
+1 MKKICKTM
-9 AALLSAA
+9 AAVLSAA
-16 LLINSMFAVSTMKV
+16 LLINSMFAISTMKV

-36 ENLSANE
+36 ENMTE
-43 LSTGTSE
+43 
-50 GIEQGITSGEGSTS
+50 
-64 GTTSNEGTGSGEG
+64 NEGTPEVP
-77 NSTNTGISES
+77 E
-87 EGSTTDIPGTEDPYN
+87 TTDTE
-102 GDLPDEEIALLLA
+102 GDTLSDEDLLTDEEIAQLMA
-115 GDNAVSVFAATRS
+115 GDGAVSVFATRS
-128 TTPLGKFSMTFTEGM
+128 ANTLGKFSMTFKDGNLEYTKVIYAIDYPQEG
-143 GHATVRYTDVWPA
+143 
-156 EDESW
+156 EDW
-161 HELTWKDYTSGEVSA
+161 VWKDYTGGLVDA
-176 TRVIV
+176 VRVIFIPKGEYPIAV
-181 QPEEGYWM
+181 VGGSVTALGMDPEGNPPTNNIEDYDLCGTE
-189 DGSVSVEGLPNDAPT
+189 DGGGLWLIPGCTYEFTELEIEELKPAKLNVAEYDDKKGKIKYESADGSECVVPANGIENEPANKVWWEPNEPKFSLNFDNLSVSVKYADNDEPEAKREFVDKFTGATKSNNAAELWPNMTYSLLDIEFVEGLA
-204 PGIEEL
+204 
-210 GGSFITNEE
+210 
-219 EPDYTG
+219 
-225 GIFLIKG
+225 
-232 CTYKFES
+232 
-239 VELKPFSDEPGEEG
+239 
-253 GPSFL
+253 
-258 TVAAY
+258 
-263 DDTNGKIE
+263 
-271 YLDEEGWHVVP
+271 
-282 NTGTTGSIKAFEVKA
+282 
-297 VYNDPYALKKY
+297 
-308 GREDEENGWKVSVTG
+308 
-323 PEGITS
+323 
-329 DELEYSKN
+329 
-337 NFVNEFYDSSA
+337 
-348 AVLEPDISYTL
+348 
-359 SGIDF
+359 
-364 VIGQGTFRWS
+364 TFRWS
-374 YEVIK
+374 YGENIP

-387 NGKIRIASAVDYTGA
+387 NGKIKITGA
-402 TLDNSDEK
+402 TYAGNDVVNSGNHDDQV
-410 YWKNNTVFNEEIDG
+410 YWINDTTFREGNNEWKGGEGAFLPGTVVIITLIPD
-424 NSISWNGGSGIL
+424 
-436 PSGAIV
+436 
-442 TIELVPERG
+442 RG
-451 YQLTEFTINEQPN
+451 FQLTEFKINNEPN
-464 STKAEGTISTFTFTV
+464 STQAQGEISTFTFTV

-491 PMADEVDSKVSGIA
+491 PMEDKVDSKVSGIA
-505 GGTLNIAQNEYANG
+505 GGTLNLASNEYANG
-519 TAALTVNN
+519 TAALTVN
-527 TSVSA
+527 TTTVSS
-532 EEESAF
+532 EEEAAF
-538 VANAQ
+538 ENVQ
-543 QAGFE
+543 RDGFE

-717 LTLNQ
+717 LNLNQ

-755 ANGAGLKNQPAIN
+755 ANGLGLKNQPAIN
-768 LSSKVETTRNSKTIS
+768 LSSKIETMRNSKTIS
-783 FASNTKLNTLVA
+783 FASNTKLNALVA

-822 LTTINGQVMFPIS
+822 LTTINGQVLFPIS